1 MARLNPFGNHSS
13 HRQIT
18 TADSVVVIGL
28 GRFGRSL
35 AMELM
40 ASGTE
45 VLGIDESEDIVQSL
59 NGLLTHV
66 VQADATKEAALR
78 QLSVHEF
85 DRAVVGI
92 GTDLEASILTTSL
105 LKRFSR
111 AVIWA
116 KAISDPHGE
125 ILDQLGVDHVI
136 YPEHDMGRRVAH
148 LVRGSM
154 LDFVE
159 FEDDFVMVKTSPPA
173 EVIGRALGETGIR
186 RKHQITIVA
195 AKRPGEPWTYTSAE
209 TVLNVGDTIIVA
221 GPTRK
226 AEAFSQLGG
235 LQDRAGGAVSALG
248 RV

>member
-1 MARLNPFGNHSS
+1 LNPFGNHSS
-13 HRQIT
+13 QRQIT

-66 VQADATKEAALR
+66 VQADATKESALR

-105 LKRFSR
+105 LKRFGR

-173 EVIGRALGETGIR
+173 EVVGRKLGDTGIR
-186 RKHQITIVA
+186 RKYEITIVA
-195 AKRPGEPWTYTSAE
+195 AKRAGETWTYTSAE
-209 TVLNVGDTIIVA
+209 TVLNADDTIIVA

-235 LQDRAGGAVSALG
+235 LPAVDQKHHVAAAGLG